1 MWRIRRIVQ
10 VQETNMKTT
19 IPIAIVLLACVS
31 SSALHAEEPL
41 KISGKT
47 MGSYYAIVI
56 DSPGSADGE
65 RLQKEIEEKF
75 AEINR
80 QMSTWDESSQIS
92 KFNQSKSTEWFEV
105 GADFAVVAQE
115 AKRLHT
121 VTQGAKDVT
130 VSPLVDLWGF
140 GKNKRRKLPTEKE
153 IEAALKFVGMQHVEV
168 RQDPPA
174 IRKNMPEIQVSFSAL
189 APGYAADEVCDI
201 LRSHQLK
208 SYVVDVGGENRAGE
222 AKASG
227 DAWRLGVESPLG
239 GLHKVVE
246 LTNQSIATSG
256 DYRSFFMAGGKK
268 YSHVLNPKTGR
279 PVEHPPASVSV
290 IHESCMTAD
299 GLATAMMVLGPEKG
313 IELAKTV
320 GVDVMFLDLTKDGML
335 TQQSIGVFAAEQASP
350 TKNP

>member
-1 MWRIRRIVQ
+1 
-10 VQETNMKTT
+10 MKTT
-19 IPIAIVLLACVS
+19 IPMVVVLLACVS
-31 SSALHAEEPL
+31 LSVLHAEEPL

-75 AEINR
+75 AGINR

-115 AKRLHT
+115 AKRLHM
-121 VTQGAKDVT
+121 VTQGAMDVT

-153 IEAALKFVGMQHVEV
+153 IEAALKSVGMQHVEV

-174 IRKNMPEIQVSFSAL
+174 IRKNIPEIQVSFSAL
-189 APGYAADEVCDI
+189 APGYAADEACDI

-227 DAWRLGVESPLG
+227 DAWRLGIESPLG

-313 IELAKTV
+313 IELAKPV
-320 GVDVMFLDLTKDGML
+320 GVDVMFLDLTPDGML
-335 TQQSIGVFAAEQASP
+335 TEQSIGVFAAEQTTP

>member
-1 MWRIRRIVQ
+1 
-10 VQETNMKTT
+10 MKTI
-19 IPIAIVLLACVS
+19 IPTMIALLACP
-31 SSALHAEEPL
+31 SASVLHAEEPL

-92 KFNQSKSTEWFEV
+92 KFNQSKSTDWFEV
-105 GADFAVVAQE
+105 GADFAVVAME

-121 VTQGAKDVT
+121 VTQGAMDVT

-140 GKNKRRKLPTEKE
+140 GKNKRRTLPTEKE
-153 IEAALKFVGMQHVEV
+153 IENALKHVGMQHVEV
-168 RQDPPA
+168 RLESPA
-174 IRKNMPEIQVSFSAL
+174 IRKRSPEIQVSFSAL
-189 APGYAADEVCDI
+189 APGYAADEVCKI
-201 LRSHQLK
+201 LQSHQLK

-239 GLHKVVE
+239 GLHKVLE

-268 YSHVLNPKTGR
+268 YSHVLDPKTGR
-279 PVEHPPASVSV
+279 PVEHPPASVSI

-320 GVDVMFLDLTKDGML
+320 GVDVMFLDLTQDGML
-335 TQQSIGVFAAEQASP
+335 TEQSIGVFAAEQTTPANKP
-350 TKNP
+350 

>member
-1 MWRIRRIVQ
+1 
-10 VQETNMKTT
+10 
-19 IPIAIVLLACVS
+19 
-31 SSALHAEEPL
+31 
-41 KISGKT
+41 
-47 MGSYYAIVI
+47 
-56 DSPGSADGE
+56 
-65 RLQKEIEEKF
+65 
-75 AEINR
+75 
-80 QMSTWDESSQIS
+80 MS
-92 KFNQSKSTEWFEV
+92 
-105 GADFAVVAQE
+105 QE

-121 VTQGAKDVT
+121 VTLGAMDVT

-140 GKNKRRKLPTEKE
+140 GKNKRRTLPTDEE

-168 RQDPPA
+168 RLDPPA
-174 IRKNMPEIQVSFSAL
+174 IRKHLPEIQISFSAL
-189 APGYAADEVCDI
+189 APGYAADDVCRI

-313 IELAKTV
+313 TELAKTV
-320 GVDVMFLDLTKDGML
+320 GVDVMFLDLSQNGML
-335 TQQSIGVFAAEQASP
+335 IEQSIGVFSEEQTTPS
-350 TKNP
+350 KNP

>member
-1 MWRIRRIVQ
+1 
-10 VQETNMKTT
+10 MKRTLRGLAAFWCVLLV
-19 IPIAIVLLACVS
+19 AIVNTTAI
-31 SSALHAEEPL
+31 ADEPM

-56 DSPGSADGE
+56 DSPGPADGE

-75 AEINR
+75 ADINR
-80 QMSTWDESSQIS
+80 QMSTWDPSSQIS
-92 KFNQSKSTEWFEV
+92 RFNQSQSTEWFEV
-105 GADFAVVAQE
+105 GQDFAIVAQE
-115 AKRLHT
+115 ARRLHT
-121 VTQGAKDVT
+121 VTQGAMDAT
-130 VSPLVDLWGF
+130 VSPLIDLWGF
-140 GKNKRRKLPTEKE
+140 GRKKSRTLPTQKE
-153 IEAALKFVGMQHVEV
+153 IAAALKHVGMQHVEV
-168 RQDPPA
+168 RLDPPA
-174 IRKNMPEIQVSFSAL
+174 IRKNLPGIQLSFSAL
-189 APGYAADEVCDI
+189 APGYAADKVCEI

-227 DAWRLGVESPLG
+227 DAWRLGIESPLG

-279 PVEHPPASVSV
+279 PVEHPPASVSI

-299 GLATAMMVLGPEKG
+299 GLATAMMVLGPERG
-313 IELAKTV
+313 IELAKTL
-320 GVDVMFLDLTKDGML
+320 GVDVMFLDLSQDGML
-335 TQQSIGVFAAEQASP
+335 TEKSIGIFAAEQTKASNKP
-350 TKNP
+350 

>member
-1 MWRIRRIVQ
+1 M
-10 VQETNMKTT
+10 
-19 IPIAIVLLACVS
+19 
-31 SSALHAEEPL
+31 
-41 KISGKT
+41 
-47 MGSYYAIVI
+47 
-56 DSPGSADGE
+56 
-65 RLQKEIEEKF
+65 
-75 AEINR
+75 
-80 QMSTWDESSQIS
+80 
-92 KFNQSKSTEWFEV
+92 
-105 GADFAVVAQE
+105 
-115 AKRLHT
+115 
-121 VTQGAKDVT
+121 DVT

-140 GKNKRRKLPTEKE
+140 GKNKRRTLPTDEE

-168 RQDPPA
+168 RLDPPA
-174 IRKNMPEIQVSFSAL
+174 IRKHLPEIQISFSAL
-189 APGYAADEVCDI
+189 APGYAADDVCRI

-313 IELAKTV
+313 TELAKTV
-320 GVDVMFLDLTKDGML
+320 GVDVMFLDLSQNGML
-335 TQQSIGVFAAEQASP
+335 IEQSIGVFSEEQTTPS
-350 TKNP
+350 KNP

>member
-1 MWRIRRIVQ
+1 MKRI
-10 VQETNMKTT
+10 
-19 IPIAIVLLACVS
+19 IPIAFALLVCVS
-31 SSALHAEEPL
+31 ASALQADEPL
-41 KISGKT
+41 RISGKT

-75 AEINR
+75 AEINQ

-92 KFNQSKSTEWFEV
+92 RFNQSKSTEWFDI
-105 GADFAVVAQE
+105 GADFAIVARE

-121 VTQGAKDVT
+121 VTQGAMDAT
-130 VSPLVDLWGF
+130 VSPLVELWGF
-140 GKNKRRKLPTEKE
+140 GRKKRRTLPTDEE
-153 IEAALKFVGMQHVEV
+153 IGTALKHVGMQHVEV
-168 RQDPPA
+168 RQDPPS
-174 IRKNMPEIQVSFSAL
+174 IRKHLPEIQVSFSAL
-189 APGYAADEVCDI
+189 APGYASDEVCRI
-201 LRSHQLK
+201 LQSHQLK

-279 PVEHPPASVSV
+279 PIEHPPASVSI

-320 GVDVMFLDLTKDGML
+320 GVDVMFLDLTQDGML
-335 TQQSIGVFAAEQASP
+335 TEQSIGVFAAEQTTPANKP
-350 TKNP
+350 

>member
-1 MWRIRRIVQ
+1 
-10 VQETNMKTT
+10 MKTT

-31 SSALHAEEPL
+31 SSVLHAEEPL

-65 RLQKEIEEKF
+65 RLQKEIEETF

-115 AKRLHT
+115 AKRLHM
-121 VTQGAKDVT
+121 VTQGAMDVT

>member
-1 MWRIRRIVQ
+1 MKNRIL
-10 VQETNMKTT
+10 
-19 IPIAIVLLACVS
+19 IAMALQACISTAVLQ
-31 SSALHAEEPL
+31 AEEPL
-41 KISGKT
+41 KINGKT

-56 DSPGSADGE
+56 DSPGSTDGD

-75 AEINR
+75 VEINR
-80 QMSTWDESSQIS
+80 QMSTWDETSQIS
-92 KFNQSKSTEWFEV
+92 TFNHSKSTDWFEV
-105 GADFAVVAQE
+105 GADFAVVATE
-115 AKRLHT
+115 AKRLYT
-121 VTQGAKDVT
+121 VTQGAMDVT

-140 GKNKRRKLPTEKE
+140 GKNKRRTLPTEKE
-153 IEAALKFVGMQHVEV
+153 IEAALKHVGMQHVEV
-168 RQDPPA
+168 RLDPPA
-174 IRKNMPEIQVSFSAL
+174 IRKNLPEIQVSFSAL
-189 APGYAADEVCDI
+189 APGYAADEVCEI
-201 LRSHQLK
+201 LRDHQLE

-279 PVEHPPASVSV
+279 PVEHPPASVSI

-313 IELAKTV
+313 IELAKTI
-320 GVDVMFLDLTKDGML
+320 GVDVMFLDITQDGML
-335 TQQSIGVFAAEQASP
+335 TQQSIGVFAAESTTPANEP
-350 TKNP
+350 

>member
-1 MWRIRRIVQ
+1 
-10 VQETNMKTT
+10 MKTIIS
-19 IPIAIVLLACVS
+19 IPIALLACVS
-31 SSALHAEEPL
+31 ASVLHAEEPL
-41 KISGKT
+41 RISGKT

-56 DSPGSADGE
+56 DSPGGVDGE

-92 KFNQSKSTEWFEV
+92 KFNQSKSTDWFEV
-105 GADFAVVAQE
+105 GADFAVVALE
-115 AKRLHT
+115 ARRLHT
-121 VTQGAKDVT
+121 VTQGAIDVT

-140 GKNKRRKLPTEKE
+140 GRKKRRTLPTEKE
-153 IEAALKFVGMQHVEV
+153 IESTLKHVGMQHVEV
-168 RQDPPA
+168 RQDPPG
-174 IRKNMPEIQVSFSAL
+174 IRKNLPEIQLSFSAL
-189 APGYAADEVCDI
+189 APGYAVDEVCAI

-227 DAWRLGVESPLG
+227 ASWRLGVESPLG

-313 IELAKTV
+313 IELAKTA
-320 GVDVMFLDLTKDGML
+320 GVDVMFLDLSQDGML
-335 TQQSIGVFAAEQASP
+335 IEQSIGVFAAEQTTPVSKP
-350 TKNP
+350 

>member
-105 GADFAVVAQE
+105 GTDFAVVAQE
-115 AKRLHT
+115 AKRLHE
-121 VTQGAKDVT
+121 VTQGAMDVT

-153 IEAALKFVGMQHVEV
+153 IAAALKFVGMQHVEV
-168 RQDPPA
+168 RLDPPA
-174 IRKNMPEIQVSFSAL
+174 IRKDLPEIQVSFSAL
-189 APGYAADEVCDI
+189 APGYAADEVCEI
-201 LRSHQLK
+201 LRSHQMK

-335 TQQSIGVFAAEQASP
+335 TEQSIGVFAAEQASP

>member
-1 MWRIRRIVQ
+1 
-10 VQETNMKTT
+10 MKTT
-19 IPIAIVLLACVS
+19 IPMAIVLLACVS
-31 SSALHAEEPL
+31 SPVLHAEEPL

-105 GADFAVVAQE
+105 GTDFAVVAQE
-115 AKRLHT
+115 AKGLHE
-121 VTQGAKDVT
+121 VTQGAMDVT

-153 IEAALKFVGMQHVEV
+153 IAAALKFVGMQHVEV
-168 RQDPPA
+168 RLDPPA
-174 IRKNMPEIQVSFSAL
+174 IRKDLPEIQVSFSAL
-189 APGYAADEVCDI
+189 APGYAADEVCEI

-268 YSHVLNPKTGR
+268 YSHVLNPQTGR

-335 TQQSIGVFAAEQASP
+335 NEQSIGVFAAEQASP

>member
-1 MWRIRRIVQ
+1 M
-10 VQETNMKTT
+10 NMMLQILT
-19 IPIAIVLLACVS
+19 ALFCVLFGA
-31 SSALHAEEPL
+31 ALTAAEPL

-56 DSPGSADGE
+56 DSPGAADGE
-65 RLQKEIEEKF
+65 RLQKQIEEKF
-75 AEINR
+75 ADINR

-92 KFNQSKSTEWFEV
+92 KFNLSTSTDWFEV
-105 GADFAVVAQE
+105 GADFAIVAQE

-121 VTQGAKDVT
+121 VTDGAMDAT
-130 VSPLVDLWGF
+130 VSPLIDLWGF
-140 GKNKRRKLPTEKE
+140 GRNKRRALPTEKE
-153 IEAALKFVGMQHVEV
+153 IEAALKHVGMQHVKV
-168 RQDPPA
+168 RLDPPA
-174 IRKNMPEIQVSFSAL
+174 IRKALPEIQVSFSAL
-189 APGYAADEVCDI
+189 APGFAADEVCAI

-222 AKASG
+222 AKSG
-227 DAWRLGVESPLG
+227 GAAWRLGVESPLG
-239 GLHKVVE
+239 GLHKVIE

-279 PVEHPPASVSV
+279 PVEHPPASVSI

-320 GVDVMFLDLTKDGML
+320 GVDVMFLDLTQDGML
-335 TQQSIGVFAAEQASP
+335 TEQSIGVFAAEQTTP
-350 TKNP
+350 TTKP

>member
-1 MWRIRRIVQ
+1 
-10 VQETNMKTT
+10 MKTI
-19 IPIAIVLLACVS
+19 IPLTIVLLACVS
-31 SSALHAEEPL
+31 SSVLHAEEPL

-56 DSPGSADGE
+56 DSPGSSDGE

-75 AEINR
+75 ADINR
-80 QMSTWDESSQIS
+80 QMSTWEESSQIS
-92 KFNQSKSTEWFEV
+92 KFNQSKSTEWFDV

-121 VTQGAKDVT
+121 VTLGAMDVT

-140 GKNKRRKLPTEKE
+140 GKNKRRTLPTDEE

-168 RQDPPA
+168 RLDPPA
-174 IRKNMPEIQVSFSAL
+174 IRKHLPEIQISFSAL
-189 APGYAADEVCDI
+189 APGYAADDVCRI

-313 IELAKTV
+313 TELAKTV
-320 GVDVMFLDLTKDGML
+320 GVDVMFLDLSQNGML
-335 TQQSIGVFAAEQASP
+335 IEQSIGVFSEEQTTPS
-350 TKNP
+350 KNP